1 MEEDPMHIEVPGL
14 RTNFRSATRWSARS
28 PLLAIVGATA
38 LTLVACQREEVQ
50 HFRVPKATPAPSLA
64 ATPASAGM
72 APAGM
77 AGDVPPAATPTGADA
92 LRWKL
97 PRGWTEARSPGGMR
111 YATLAPP
118 ASEPKVDVSVVV
130 LPGPAGGELAN
141 VNRWRGQIGLPSLD
155 EAALGAARKR
165 VKARAGE
172 VSLYD
177 FSSEGAKKTRVVAG
191 FTVTGGNTWFVKMSG
206 DADAVAT
213 HRSAFVSL
221 LESLRL
227 DAAN

>member
-1 MEEDPMHIEVPGL
+1 MHVEAPG
-14 RTNFRSATRWSARS
+14 RRPASRSARS
-28 PLLAIVGATA
+28 PLVLAGAA
-38 LTLVACQREEVQ
+38 TLMLLACQRDEVR
-50 HFRVPKATPAPSLA
+50 HFRVPKTAPAPGLA
-64 ATPASAGM
+64 ATPASAT
-72 APAGM
+72 AASPGM
-77 AGDVPPAATPTGADA
+77 AGEVAPPAAPAGADA
-92 LRWKL
+92 LTWKL
-97 PRGWTEARSPGGMR
+97 PKGWTEARTPGSMR
-111 YATLAPP
+111 YATIAPP

-141 VNRWRGQIGLPSLD
+141 VNRWRGQIGLPPLD
-155 EAALGAARKR
+155 DAALGAARKR
-165 VKARAGE
+165 LKAAAGE

-191 FTVTGGNTWFVKMSG
+191 FTVNRGNTWFVKMTG

-213 HRSAFVSL
+213 HRGAFVNL